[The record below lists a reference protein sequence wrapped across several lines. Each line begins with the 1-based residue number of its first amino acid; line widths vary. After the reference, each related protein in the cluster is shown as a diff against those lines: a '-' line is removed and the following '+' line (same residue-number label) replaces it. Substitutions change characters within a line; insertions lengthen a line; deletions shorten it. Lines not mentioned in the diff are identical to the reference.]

1 MCVLTFSVLV
11 FVRVDFQCPG
21 VCVDFQCQFLLM
33 FMLTFSVGVP

>member
-21 VCVDFQCQFLLM
+21 VCVDFQCPC
-33 FMLTFSVGVP
+33 VCVCVC